1 MKSVLSHMELSI
13 KNKQCFMC
21 KHFKGDS
28 SIKGNA
34 ISAYESCKVT
44 NRQEPFDWFDY
55 YRHDKHPPMTLSY
68 CNGKDFVQGGKYYR
82 VYKTLKN
89 DYE

>member
-1 MKSVLSHMELSI
+1 MKSVISHLELSI

-21 KHFKGDS
+21 KHFRGDS
-28 SIKGNA
+28 SVKG
-34 ISAYESCKVT
+34 ISSYESCKV
-44 NRQEPFDWFDY
+44 NNLKEPFDWFDY
-55 YRHDKHPPMTLSY
+55 YRHDKHPPMSLSN
-68 CNGKDFVQGGKYYR
+68 CKGKDFEVGGKYYR